1 MYSVISTNKNS
12 SYMYNISSSDKNYLT
27 KEECEEKF
35 KEEMIKEINYY
46 LKNHKDKFEV
56 KNNE

>member
-1 MYSVISTNKNS
+1 MYSVIITNKDDI
-12 SYMYNISSSDKNYLT
+12 YMYNISSSDRNYLT
-27 KEECEEKF
+27 KEECEEEF

-46 LKNHKDKFEV
+46 LKNYKDKFEV